1 MTVRASTVA
10 GIAVAVCAV
19 LPAASAGATP
29 PDGDAARTDLAK
41 GTTETPVSITTDG
54 PTTLIVQ
61 SLVLQPGASSGWHT
75 HPGSEL
81 SAITAG
87 AVALQTASACGPVT
101 YSAGQAVFIPAGV
114 PHRVD
119 NPSASEAQV
128 VLTYTLPVDAPL
140 RDDAPDVCAK

>member
-19 LPAASAGATP
+19 LPAAPAGATP

-81 SAITAG
+81 SVITAG
-87 AVALQTASACGPVT
+87 TVALQTASACGPVT

-140 RDDAPDVCAK
+140 RGDAPDVCAK